1 MRVTPNHNLPVVQ
14 PPAIPSNH
22 HDLLLNGRPH
32 HNPTGLH
39 GFFDSD
45 CAACPQTRQSF
56 AGTCLRLSGGFVGY
70 CTQLHPT
77 VSQSL
82 TEGEF
87 MVMAACSAG
96 RTIHFVRSALW
107 NLGVPQAAA
116 TILYKNNDAC
126 ITMAKAQN
134 PTPQT

>member
-1 MRVTPNHNLPVVQ
+1 LGQLIFLVYGFLAGTLSPDTLPL
-14 PPAIPSNH
+14 PAIRSNH
-22 HDLLLNGRPH
+22 HNLLLNGRPH
-32 HNPTGLH
+32 HNLTEIP
-39 GFFDSD
+39 GFVNSD
-45 CAACPQTRQSF
+45 WAACPQAQRSF

-96 RTIHFVRSALW
+96 RIIIFVCSAL
-107 NLGVPQAAA
+107 
-116 TILYKNNDAC
+116 
-126 ITMAKAQN
+126 
-134 PTPQT
+134 